1 MATFALAG
9 FAISF
14 MGFRQLVAVMYPII
28 GYLGMLMLVVL
39 VVASYRKKAKI
50 CKEKEIRN
58 HLLSIVE
65 KAYDPDQDLTHQDKK
80 KAEELRDA
88 SIIDNDI
95 LHEDAHAHVRQEMGI
110 SEKD

>member
-1 MATFALAG
+1 
-9 FAISF
+9 
-14 MGFRQLVAVMYPII
+14 
-28 GYLGMLMLVVL
+28 MLVVL

-50 CKEKEIRN
+50 RKEKEIRN

-65 KAYDPDQDLTHQDKK
+65 KAYDPNQDLTHQDKK
-80 KAEELRDA
+80 KAKELREA

-95 LHEDAHAHVRQEMGI
+95 LREDSHAHVRQEMGI

>member
-1 MATFALAG
+1 
-9 FAISF
+9 

-50 CKEKEIRN
+50 RKEKEIRN

-65 KAYDPDQDLTHQDKK
+65 KAYDPNQDLTHRDKK
-80 KAEELRDA
+80 KAQELRDA
-88 SIIDNDI
+88 SIIDNQT
-95 LHEDAHAHVRQEMGI
+95 LREDSHTHVRQEMGI
-110 SEKD
+110 SKKD